1 VRVREVR
8 DLVRPRRVE
17 LDATRRR
24 LASCYT
30 IDDLRLAARRLIP
43 RPVFEYVDGAADA
56 EISLAA
62 NQAALRRRR
71 FKPCLL
77 NDVSKVCTGT
87 SIFGL
92 SAGLP
97 LALAP
102 TGYTRMMHPD
112 GEIGVA
118 RVAAARGLPYTL
130 STMATT
136 SIESLRAALPDADLW
151 FQLYVLRDPALTSR
165 LVSRATEAGYRTL
178 VVTVDTVVPG
188 NRIRDRRNGLTIPP
202 ALTAGALAQIAARPV
217 YWTRMLRSPAISFAN
232 FPEHTIEET
241 ISQFSPALDWPVIES
256 LRARWPGPLVLKGPL
271 GPADARR
278 AVEAG
283 VDGIQLSNHGGR
295 QLDRT
300 IAPAD
305 LIGQVREAV
314 GPSVTLIVDSGIRQG
329 TDLAVILGLGA
340 DAGSIGRAYLYGLM
354 AGGSAG
360 VERALD
366 LLTEEFTATLRLLGV
381 TSVPELR
388 SRSGD
393 LLALCWL
400 VGLVGAEHVEQH
412 HGVVVGC
419 SRLGQVHDA
428 PLSVGA
434 RQWQALVAERH
445 PADPRM
451 LVTLEPGGP
460 GLDVVARPDPGEV
473 GAVRQQAGDQVCDVR
488 RLRVLSGH
496 HMQMGHVPDGDVI
509 PVHPER
515 PRRRFEEQE
524 SGEVPLVLRPVRDPV
539 EQSQSSRV
547 GGQQVVGA
555 GQRRGRAR
563 PDGLEQQPDGVSDAG
578 FRGRFW
584 RPVPRR
590 VRGQRVQMPTLV
602 LV

>member
-8 DLVRPRRVE
+8 ELVRPRRVE

-56 EISLAA
+56 EISLGA
-62 NQAALRRRR
+62 NQVALRRRR

-87 SIFGL
+87 SIFGR

-151 FQLYVLRDPALTSR
+151 FQLYVLRDPALTSQ

-202 ALTAGALAQIAARPV
+202 ALTAGTLAQIASRPV
-217 YWTRMLRSPAISFAN
+217 YWTRMLRSTAISFAN

-271 GPADARR
+271 GPADAQR
-278 AVEAG
+278 AVEAV

-305 LIGQVREAV
+305 LIGPVREAV

-329 TDLAVILGLGA
+329 ADLAVLLGLGA

-360 VERALD
+360 VGRALD
-366 LLTEEFTATLRLLGV
+366 LLTDEFTATLRLLGV

-388 SRSGD
+388 SRSHD
-393 LLALCWL
+393 LLALRRL
-400 VGLVGAEHVEQH
+400 VGPEHVEQD
-412 HGVVVGC
+412 HGIVVGR
-419 SRLGQVHDA
+419 SRLGQVHDY
-428 PLSVGA
+428 PLPIGA
-434 RQWQALVAERH
+434 RQRQALVAERH

-451 LVTLEPGGP
+451 LVTLDAGGP
-460 GLDVVARPDPGEV
+460 RLHVVPRPDTREV
-473 GAVRQQAGDQVCDVR
+473 GAFRQQARDQVCDVQ

-496 HMQMGHVPDGDVI
+496 HMQMGHVPDGDVL

-524 SGEVPLVLRPVRDPV
+524 PAEVPLVLRPVRDPV
-539 EQSQSSRV
+539 EQS
-547 GGQQVVGA
+547 
-555 GQRRGRAR
+555 
-563 PDGLEQQPDGVSDAG
+563 
-578 FRGRFW
+578 
-584 RPVPRR
+584 
-590 VRGQRVQMPTLV
+590 
-602 LV
+602 